1 MAAVTNEHVLDV
13 DSRGRVS
20 LGRLAQPGH
29 RRYLAHVEA
38 DGTIVLTPA
47 VVVSALEAEILADP
61 ELVAKIRAGLADGGV
76 EVERPTGP
84 SAATDDA

>member
-1 MAAVTNEHVLDV
+1 
-13 DSRGRVS
+13 
-20 LGRLAQPGH
+20 
-29 RRYLAHVEA
+29 
-38 DGTIVLTPA
+38 VLTPA